1 MKNKLT
7 GILVVKNK
15 VKLISLFFSTT
26 ILSVTFVFGAQAND
40 FQLTKTATEKTVG
53 KFSTK
58 LLAPFIFHI
67 DNSPRHETSL
77 KEQKTATICLD
88 MLAYL
93 NHPRTNDLF
102 KPDGTLVREGE
113 RIKSVT
119 WENLD
124 KGQYREVFIN
134 LVNGQH
140 PNIQEQYLKWYAD
153 PEWVLQRTLAHPKEH
168 MPKLNSPK
176 HWLYRLVSLKPYPR
190 NRSDPT
196 SKIELPTW
204 FPNDSLEW
212 LGDVQGNRHVNDK
225 RDYGARQQWIIHTAT
240 GLMYAIENSTYG
252 GGKGARPKYLEI
264 DMHALILNSQGQ
276 SFPWHTCALR
286 ARNHD

>member
-1 MKNKLT
+1 MKNKLMLGPIIT
-7 GILVVKNK
+7 VFLAV
-15 VKLISLFFSTT
+15 FT
-26 ILSVTFVFGAQAND
+26 IGAQAVD
-40 FQLTKTATEKTVG
+40 SQRDKTITEKT
-53 KFSTK
+53 TK
-58 LLAPFIFHI
+58 ATISKSLLPFTFHI
-67 DNSPRHETSL
+67 DNSPRHETGL
-77 KEQKTATICLD
+77 KEQKTAAICLD
-88 MLAYL
+88 MLEYL
-93 NHPRTNDLF
+93 NHPRTNNLF

-124 KGQYREVFIN
+124 KGQYREGFMN

-140 PNIQEQYLKWYAD
+140 PNIQVQYLKWYAD

-168 MPKLNSPK
+168 MPKSDSPK
-176 HWLYRLVSLKPYPR
+176 NWLYRLVSVKPYPR
-190 NRSDPT
+190 NRSDPA

-212 LGDVQGNRHVNDK
+212 LGDVQGKRHVNDK
-225 RDYGARQQWIIHTAT
+225 RDYGARRQWIIHTDA

-252 GGKGARPKYLEI
+252 GGKGAPPKSLEI
-264 DMHALILNSQGQ
+264 DVHALILNSQGQ
-276 SFPWHTCALR
+276 SFPWHTCSLH